1 MCWSLVI
8 GGLLFHRS
16 HRESVTE
23 PSGDASKVQ
32 YALFCFLSVCND
44 TLDSSGIQTALFS
57 STSSNNVWFDLMHLK
72 VDRSSCV
79 WLLKWFYCRS
89 RKCFKTNTVNTMWAR
104 TVKACSLL
112 SGQNNTT
119 TKKLRLSLNTFTSR
133 PFSSDVT
140 LGRWDYITLLLSDTL
155 SYHAWLISS
164 RKDDGYRKPSVISRK
179 LAAMWIWLWILGPAQ
194 VVDCELQRIK
204 RQTVLNVQEETLNQ
218 R

>member
-23 PSGDASKVQ
+23 PFRDASKVQ

-72 VDRSSCV
+72 VGRSSCV

-119 TKKLRLSLNTFTSR
+119 TKKLRLSLNTFTRR
-133 PFSSDVT
+133 PFSSDVA

-164 RKDDGYRKPSVISRK
+164 RKDDGYWKSSVIFEETGRHVNMTLDFGSCTSC
-179 LAAMWIWLWILGPAQ
+179 WLWVTANKETNC
-194 VVDCELQRIK
+194 VK
-204 RQTVLNVQEETLNQ
+204 RPGGDS
-218 R
+218 

>member
-1 MCWSLVI
+1 MSLGPECVD
-8 GGLLFHRS
+8 LLLSEGFYSTDHTVNRWLNRPGTPRKS
-16 HRESVTE
+16 NMQSNM
-23 PSGDASKVQ
+23 
-32 YALFCFLSVCND
+32 FCFLSVCND

-119 TKKLRLSLNTFTSR
+119 TKKLRLSLNTFTRR

-140 LGRWDYITLLLSDTL
+140 LGRWDYITLLFS
-155 SYHAWLISS
+155 
-164 RKDDGYRKPSVISRK
+164 
-179 LAAMWIWLWILGPAQ
+179 
-194 VVDCELQRIK
+194 C
-204 RQTVLNVQEETLNQ
+204 
-218 R
+218 

>member
-1 MCWSLVI
+1 MNRWLNRPGTPRKSNMQ
-8 GGLLFHRS
+8 S
-16 HRESVTE
+16 NM
-23 PSGDASKVQ
+23 
-32 YALFCFLSVCND
+32 FCFLSVCND

-72 VDRSSCV
+72 VGRSSCV

-164 RKDDGYRKPSVISRK
+164 RKDDGYRKSSVISRK